1 MKKSTIFILVFV
13 FNTSFLCSQNLTMSQ
28 ILEIKKKDLGNVEEY
43 LTFKG
48 WEYMEASEPT
58 IDKRGVATFSY
69 DKDNM
74 SDKAQ
79 SFLTYIYD
87 DDFGINVIILQIINR
102 EKYTEYLTAIK
113 GYGCKMISSKV
124 KNEDII
130 KIYRGATITFKV
142 TTSITKNGFNQNSAF
157 WMFHIYSNEDY
168 DLSQGL

>member
-58 IDKRGVATFSY
+58 IDKLGVASFSY
-69 DKDNM
+69 NKNDM
-74 SDKAQ
+74 FGKAQ

-87 DDFGINVIILQIINR
+87 DYSDVNEIIIQVNNR

-124 KNEDII
+124 ENENIV

-142 TTSITKNGFNQNSAF
+142 MTSVTKNDFNQNKAVWIF
-157 WMFHIYSNEDY
+157 DIYSNEDF
-168 DLSQGL
+168 D